1 MGDNSGKVLAR
12 VPGRR
17 GRPAVRRARGF
28 SKEGHVTARF
38 TERRAAP
45 RVGVQVA
52 AHVVCPGIE
61 EAIVVQTRDIC
72 RFGLLCRVP
81 RYIAPSTQLDIAMIL
96 PLREGGRL
104 RNELLELSG
113 LVVRTE
119 PQREQPGAQGYD
131 MGIYFARPTDQA
143 RSLIDRYMCERS
155 GGQPQR

>member
-1 MGDNSGKVLAR
+1 M
-12 VPGRR
+12 
-17 GRPAVRRARGF
+17 
-28 SKEGHVTARF
+28 TARF

-61 EAIVVQTRDIC
+61 DAIVVQTRDIC

-81 RYIAPSTQLDIAMIL
+81 RYVAPSTQLNIAMIL
-96 PLREGGRL
+96 PVREGSHL

-119 PQREQPGAQGYD
+119 PQHEQPGAQGYD
-131 MGIYFARPTDQA
+131 VGIYFARPTDHA
-143 RSLIDRYMCERS
+143 RALIDRYVRERS
-155 GGQPQR
+155 GGQPRR